1 MHAAFGHERCIRTT
15 CWAALL
21 ATTSLVAQA
30 QTYPSGPVRLLLPYP
45 PGGASDFVGRTVAHK
60 LGEHLRQHVVV
71 DNRGGSG
78 GNIAMEIVAKA
89 TPDGHT
95 LIFAMT
101 AQVAINPALYPKL
114 PYDPQRD
121 YTPVILMTHAPY
133 VLTVH
138 PAVPAHNIGELVAL
152 AKAKP
157 GQLNFFSTG
166 NGSAPHLS
174 MEMLKSATGIDIAHV
189 PYRGSGVA
197 WPDYLAGRVQM
208 TFATYAS
215 VAPHIGAKRLRAL
228 GVSSPARIKVFPEL
242 PTVAEQ
248 GLPGYESGTWHGLM
262 APRGTPRAVIERLHT
277 ETAKAL
283 RTPEVGDKFAA
294 GAIEV
299 IASTPEAFGAYIR
312 SEMTKWAGVVKRSGA
327 KID

>member
-1 MHAAFGHERCIRTT
+1 MSSAFGRERCFRAT

-21 ATTSLVAQA
+21 ASAPLIAQA
-30 QTYPSGPVRLLLPYP
+30 QTYPSGPIRLLLPYP
-45 PGGASDFVGRTVAHK
+45 PGGASDFVGRTVASK
-60 LGEHLRQHVVV
+60 LGDNLGQHVVV
-71 DNRGGSG
+71 DNRAGSG
-78 GNIAMEIVAKA
+78 GSIAMEIAAKA

-114 PYDPQRD
+114 PYDPLRD
-121 YTPVILMTHAPY
+121 FVPVILMTRAPY

-138 PAVPAHNIGELVAL
+138 PTVPAHSIAELVSL

-174 MEMLKSATGIDIAHV
+174 MEMLKMATGIDVVHV

-215 VAPHIGAKRLRAL
+215 VSPHISAKRLRAL
-228 GVSSPARIKVFPEL
+228 GVSSPERIKVFPEL

-248 GLPGYESGTWHGLM
+248 GVPGYESGTWHGIM
-262 APRGTPRAVIERLHT
+262 APSRTPRIAIERLHA
-277 ETAKAL
+277 ETSKAL
-283 RTPEVGDKFAA
+283 RTPEVTDRFAA
-294 GAIEV
+294 GAIEI
-299 IASTPEAFGAYIR
+299 IASTPEGFGAYIR